1 MVGRLVSLGMAMLVS
16 GIVKHNTVLH
26 LQKGVLPLQQ
36 NWRERCWQ
44 ERNPTLSPHQ
54 TKHCW
59 KLTESMCDLH
69 TSNTRASLHP
79 PVRHWN
85 AQVYLLHK
93 LPTWGPWDVEA
104 TRRAPIS
111 KSPSISWV
119 TSTISSKVKLVFFS
133 SKKRI
138 HNAYRFQTSVLH
150 ALFNHWESLAS
161 FKKSWLII
169 KLVKMHTCNMCF
181 NFMQIPPLVGHNVV
195 TF

>member
-1 MVGRLVSLGMAMLVS
+1 M
-16 GIVKHNTVLH
+16 
-26 LQKGVLPLQQ
+26 
-36 NWRERCWQ
+36 
-44 ERNPTLSPHQ
+44 
-54 TKHCW
+54 
-59 KLTESMCDLH
+59 
-69 TSNTRASLHP
+69 
-79 PVRHWN
+79 
-85 AQVYLLHK
+85 YLLHK

-119 TSTISSKVKLVFFS
+119 TSTISSKVKLVVFFS

-138 HNAYRFQTSVLH
+138 HSAYRFQISVLH

-169 KLVKMHTCNMCF
+169 KLVKMQTCNMYF

-195 TF
+195 TFYLMKLPPLPNTEARTHETRLLPHQLARVFHG